1 MSYTRIERALES
13 VLPDAVFKVQAPME
27 DESGAPLTRFLVWTP
42 TGERYLYADG
52 QPFVTVQQAVV
63 TVATQLEDDTLAAE
77 VRTALARAHVAM
89 QQPEHSYDDAAA
101 TYYTDIPCEVI

>member
-1 MSYTRIERALES
+1 MSYTKIERALES
-13 VLPDAVFKVQAPME
+13 VLPNAVYKVQAPLTLA
-27 DESGAPLTRFLVWTP
+27 DGTPLTRYLVWTP

-52 QPFVTVQQAVV
+52 KPFVTVFEAVV

-77 VRTALARAHVAM
+77 VRTALALAHVAM
-89 QQPEHSYDDAAA
+89 QQPEHSYEDATA